1 MTTMSQIPRLGLV
14 ALLGLATGAQAQL
27 SSAGNPANGKRIY
40 MTVGCYACHGTTGSG
55 GGSAGPPLRLVLPSF
70 EAFRGQ
76 LRRPADKM
84 PPYGE
89 ALLSDQSIRDITA
102 YLRTI
107 PKGKEVDQ
115 IPLLHR

>member
-1 MTTMSQIPRLGLV
+1 MSQIPRLIV
-14 ALLGLATGAQAQL
+14 AFLSMATSAQAQL
-27 SSAGNPANGKRIY
+27 SSAGNPANGKRVY
-40 MTVGCYACHGTTGSG
+40 MTVGCYACHGTTGAG
-55 GGSAGPPLRLVLPSF
+55 GGSSGPPLRLVPPSF
-70 EAFRGQ
+70 EAFRMQ
-76 LRRPADKM
+76 LRQPADKM

-89 ALLSDQSIRDITA
+89 TLLSDQSIWDIVA